1 MLLYNIY
8 KKTEFD
14 CSFVTSKTKYL
25 RRDPALQAYSYRKA
39 NKNSK
44 ADWVITKTLVYIFFQ
59 SLCISQFFTYHT
71 LVKNS

>member
-14 CSFVTSKTKYL
+14 CSFVTSKTKYW

-44 ADWVITKTLVYIFFQ
+44 AD
-59 SLCISQFFTYHT
+59 
-71 LVKNS
+71 